1 MNGREGLEEKSRLGR
16 GRAHTVE
23 LVNRESA
30 AFAGVT
36 DVEAFNEEEVVLL
49 TEMGVIVLAGKNA
62 PAIAGEGVL
71 SKKAVAD
78 GNVITGRGMGCAI
91 AFGLTI
97 VEKLVSREAADA
109 LAGSI
114 VYER

>member
-1 MNGREGLEEKSRLGR
+1 M
-16 GRAHTVE
+16 
-23 LVNRESA
+23 
-30 AFAGVT
+30 
-36 DVEAFNEEEVVLL
+36 
-49 TEMGVIVLAGKNA
+49 
-62 PAIAGEGVL
+62 
-71 SKKAVAD
+71 
-78 GNVITGRGMGCAI
+78 ITGRGMGCAI